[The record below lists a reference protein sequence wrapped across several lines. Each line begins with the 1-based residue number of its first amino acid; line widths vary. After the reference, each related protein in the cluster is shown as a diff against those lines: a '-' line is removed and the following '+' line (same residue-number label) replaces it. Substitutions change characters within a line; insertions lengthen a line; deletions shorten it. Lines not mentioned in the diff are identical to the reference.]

1 MKRIQCYDR
10 NGNSINSLSQ
20 YDHDIK
26 IYIYDL
32 EQGIQ
37 PRVQFVHSKEIDN
50 TYEAYNNVLSD
61 GIGYRITIPDTFLQK
76 AGQLI
81 CFVCYNN
88 GNEDSDFVTK
98 YYITVPINTKP
109 NPTTGFYEND
119 IEFIDYYF
127 LSKEIDEVRDTVEEN
142 KRLFDAHITDMGNP
156 HKVTKNQVGLGNV
169 PNVTTNNQE
178 PTYMQ
183 ASVLEN
189 IVSGETLSTSM
200 GKIQKAIDESI
211 KHFADKENP
220 HEVTTEQINAVNTSQ
235 LGVVNGVATLDASG
249 KVPASQLP
257 SYVDDVIEGYLSDD
271 KNTLYSD
278 EGMTQKVEP
287 ESNKIYVNLR
297 NENTYRWSGNIYVE
311 ISESL
316 ALGETENTAYRG
328 DRGKIAY
335 THSQSAHAR
344 VDATLTQA
352 SSTNGNV
359 LINGEETVVY
369 TPEDV
374 INSSTQAALDGI
386 TASVTAVD
394 EKVDELAENGL
405 AANIDLIKEALRDV
419 FYPIGTIYESVNA
432 TNPSEFIGG
441 TWISWGAGRVS
452 VGVDT
457 SQAEFNTVEKTGGEK
472 THTLTVD
479 EMPKHDHTVAVVNS
493 INYGGSNSAE
503 VLMANVLMGD
513 KGSTDY
519 TGNGQPHNNL
529 QPYITSYKWKRTA

>member
-81 CFVCYNN
+81 CFVCY
-88 GNEDSDFVTK
+88 EDGDFVTK
-98 YYITVPINTKP
+98 YYIAIPINTKP

-178 PTYMQ
+178 PTYTQ

-189 IVSGETLSTSM
+189 IVSGETLSASM
-200 GKIQKAIDESI
+200 GKIQKVIDESM

-220 HEVTTEQINAVNTSQ
+220 HELTTEQINAVNISQ
-235 LGVVNGVATLDASG
+235 LGIANGVATLDVSG